1 MWRVVGVL
9 LLALAGCGAPI
20 ERPYSEAELEM
31 QCVMRGGWWRPDQL
45 VGGFC
50 EFQGSGF
57 L

>member
-1 MWRVVGVL
+1 ML